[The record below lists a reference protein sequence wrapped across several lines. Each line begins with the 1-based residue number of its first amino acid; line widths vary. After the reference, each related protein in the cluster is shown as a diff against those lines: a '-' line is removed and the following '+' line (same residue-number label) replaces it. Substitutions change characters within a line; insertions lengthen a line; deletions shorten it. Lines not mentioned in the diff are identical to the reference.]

1 MPDPYNTMQESA
13 GMLPLS
19 YTPPSNPLVF
29 PGMVSSAMQIGGQGG
44 FGAGV
49 FPTQQWQT
57 FTNQPAMTQGP
68 TGIMMPG
75 MPSAPYNPYAPMGLG
90 SMNPIAQGLYGPGTP
105 MPPPAYAGPQG
116 RASPFFGPRPPTPQ
130 FDNPFQAFQSQETA
144 TQERHFRGTV
154 SSYGTAARVAADFAA
169 AGIGAA
175 IGSRFGSAKLGAA
188 AGFAASEMSGFSGGV
203 QNAAM
208 DYGLS
213 PAINMRAYGAG
224 IEHISRGFM
233 AGGDFGHVSGSGMSH
248 AASIRTARLLDD
260 VASSPRFQADTQDR
274 FNRAD
279 VMKIAQLGGREG
291 LLDGASNPEQMASR
305 VRDLAKSLSSFM
317 ELANEPDVQRA
328 IQTMGQMRS
337 SGLNYGETLRAVS
350 NGRAW
355 ARMAGTTFEQ
365 LSSTGGALGSQTYGA
380 MGLSQGL
387 GFQAGMGN
395 YALARNAQMS
405 GVVSPQMMSL
415 MGGTEGAAG
424 LSNMFSGSF
433 LQQPMLAPGV
443 MNGMGGLDEGRVRQL
458 LSGRTDLFNLTG
470 NAVGALNGMTRG
482 MGIEGLGL
490 AIASQPLLQDSLGRI
505 MESQGPFARR
515 GVEDQQIMGLMR
527 RMGHTGSAGY
537 VLAGQAMGLD
547 RTQAL
552 SRARELGSSDYYD
565 RQLDQ
570 VESNR
575 RERRS
580 SELRDIEAGRPG
592 VLSDLE
598 SESATFS
605 GALDVGRGARRG
617 IQNLYESIAH
627 GTPYA
632 ATSFGSREAR
642 DRYDRY
648 AREHGL
654 DALRGAGSPGETGG
668 WGSAF
673 QADRAL
679 YGASGA
685 SGVLLNVGSVISAT
699 FGSDSTRAA
708 EVRGMRRL
716 SRMGQDLTLTSA
728 SEAASAQRAL
738 GRQGVDS
745 AALGAFGEAISGIS
759 SRPNSGMGGAWG
771 AGAANSLVRG
781 GSMFLTGGL
790 IDPGNVAGS
799 RVTSANEMRSAF
811 ARTMGSRGWDATRAN
826 RYFDE
831 NQTTLM
837 QGASSY
843 AMSLMSERG
852 LARWNDAV
860 QAGQRLGG
868 GARDNESAERSAYSV
883 LGEGAG
889 NVRERRALDTIAD
902 LAQGVGRGDAA
913 DKSRRALTVI
923 RTLQTQYGGP
933 SEDEARRRIAEV
945 RDELFRS
952 GGLSDDEKQAF
963 LAQMRITNNASRHDE
978 YAGLAG
984 RHMLAGGGTG
994 ADMLRKFTETEEG
1007 RNRSTF
1013 QRRFR
1018 MGAESLGGQGG
1029 AMGAIFEGA
1038 TDEESLR
1045 RNVARVAGDEG
1056 LMGGLDE
1063 RTRADVAAA
1072 NRGDREALGRI
1083 ANVANRRGRSGEQ
1096 AERRYDSRW
1105 YMRLFSTEQSVFDF
1119 SADDFRR
1126 KEMARGTG
1134 ADRDAER
1141 SEQGIE
1147 ETRRQAGSAGI
1158 GGSMDQLAEVTR
1170 NLERV
1175 TNNLATVAE
1184 ANRVDNLLGRRNE

>member
-144 TQERHFRGTV
+144 TQERLFRGTL
-154 SSYGTAARVAADFAA
+154 SSYGAAARVAADFAA

-415 MGGTEGAAG
+415 MGGAEGAAG

-575 RERRS
+575 RERRAG
-580 SELRDIEAGRPG
+580 ELRDIEAGRPG

-673 QADRAL
+673 QTDRAL

-685 SGVLLNVGSVISAT
+685 SGVLLNVGSAISAT
-699 FGSDSTRAA
+699 FGSDSTRAT

-759 SRPNSGMGGAWG
+759 SRPNSAMGGAWG
-771 AGAANSLVRG
+771 AGAANSLVRS

-799 RVTSANEMRSAF
+799 RVTSADEMRSAF
-811 ARTMGSRGWDATRAN
+811 ARTMGSRGWDAARAN

-868 GARDNESAERSAYSV
+868 GSRDNEAAERSAYGV

-902 LAQGVGRGDAA
+902 SSQGVGRGDAA
-913 DKSRRALTVI
+913 DKSRRALAVI

-933 SEDEARRRIAEV
+933 REDEARRRIAEV

-952 GGLSDDEKQAF
+952 GGLSEDEKQAF

-984 RHMLAGGGTG
+984 RHMLASGGTG

-1029 AMGAIFEGA
+1029 ALGSIFEGA

-1096 AERRYDSRW
+1096 AERRYDNRW
-1105 YMRLFSTEQSVFDF
+1105 YARLFSTEQSVFD

-1147 ETRRQAGSAGI
+1147 ETRRQAGAAGI